1 MLLSTLQRSGHRSSR
16 PPLLS
21 PTKPGQWRTGGQCHP
36 CHPRTSTGSCAGGY
50 SRIVPSCIP
59 KKLKAW
65 KKGGVRTLFKD
76 VQRLSDSKSQVR
88 PVIIAAIASSCCRAF
103 AEQLCSMSS
112 TSRGFKA
119 HGRLPNS
126 GSKLPCQVDVGLVA
140 LELSDMTPCHSKEI
154 DGNRIFKC
162 PMLGGTDG
170 LSN

>member
-1 MLLSTLQRSGHRSSR
+1 MPSLPSQDLNRKLRRRVQQDRSF
-16 PPLLS
+16 L
-21 PTKPGQWRTGGQCHP
+21 
-36 CHPRTSTGSCAGGY
+36 Y
-50 SRIVPSCIP
+50 P
-59 KKLKAW
+59 KETESLEKR
-65 KKGGVRTLFKD
+65 GVRTLFKD

>member
-1 MLLSTLQRSGHRSSR
+1 MANR
-16 PPLLS
+16 
-21 PTKPGQWRTGGQCHP
+21 RT
-36 CHPRTSTGSCAGGY
+36 
-50 SRIVPSCIP
+50 VPSLPSQDLNRKLRRRVQQDRSFLYP
-59 KKLKAW
+59 KETESLEKR
-65 KKGGVRTLFKD
+65 GVRTLFKD

-88 PVIIAAIASSCCRAF
+88 PVIIAAIAGSCCRAF